1 MKNMSGRQ
9 KFTGEILVEKGL
21 IDRDQLAWALG
32 EQEVTREFLGAI
44 LLKRKWV
51 KEKDLMRALSE
62 HFNMPLVDLKN
73 QYIDWEVVKH
83 FSPSL
88 IRDHHYFP
96 FERDERS
103 VTMAVTN
110 PLDAW
115 SLKMAEDEARGLVLK
130 LALTSPA
137 DMEDAIKR
145 YHLYIQKNVP
155 KLLD

>member
-1 MKNMSGRQ
+1 MSGRQ
-9 KFTGEILVEKGL
+9 KFTGEILVEKRL

-44 LLKRKWV
+44 LLKKKWV
-51 KEKDLMRALSE
+51 EERDLMLALSE

-73 QYIDWEVVKH
+73 RYIDWEIVKH

-115 SLKMAEDEARGLVLK
+115 SLKMAEEEARGLVLK

-145 YHLYIQKNVP
+145 YQLYIQKNVP
-155 KLLD
+155 KALE

>member
-1 MKNMSGRQ
+1 MANKQ
-9 KFTGEILVEKGL
+9 KLTGEIFIQKGL
-21 IDRDQLAWALG
+21 IDQEQLAWALG
-32 EQEVTREFLGAI
+32 EQEVTKEFLGMV
-44 LLKRKWV
+44 LLRKKWV
-51 KEKDLMRALSE
+51 KERDLMLALSE

-88 IRDHHYFP
+88 IMDYHYFP
-96 FERDERS
+96 FKRDARS

-115 SLKMAEDEARGLVLK
+115 GLKRAEEEVRGLGLN
-130 LALTSPA
+130 LALTSQSG
-137 DMEDAIKR
+137 MEDVIKR
-145 YHLYIQKNVP
+145 YQQYVQKNVP